1 MPSIYDYYRQ
11 CCWSYAVDCKFP
23 SIVSRIS
30 SIVQVMYFQLSSN
43 VVMGDERTSDTG
55 ISFTHSI
62 SIEEIAILP
71 HYSVTLLL
79 TDFVAF
85 NYNVV
90 CSYRFVFDRKMSRLL
105 CNVRR
110 SVICE
115 NVQIHVKAS
124 SIYVI
129 IDSDDGCMRVHWLRA
144 PARVCVCVRCA
155 LCNVMII
162 GHKHDTFNY
171 YGEISRRRKSRYL
184 VGIKLTKPPTV
195 ARGLNDSLHSVRPD
209 ALKSEVRSVS
219 MMPNIILMQR

>member
-144 PARVCVCVRCA
+144 PARVCVCS
-155 LCNVMII
+155 LCIV
-162 GHKHDTFNY
+162 
-171 YGEISRRRKSRYL
+171 
-184 VGIKLTKPPTV
+184 
-195 ARGLNDSLHSVRPD
+195 
-209 ALKSEVRSVS
+209 
-219 MMPNIILMQR
+219 